1 MQRWLFRTAATL
13 CFVSALAPSVYAG
26 HKKKNEEPKPQVLPL
41 PKELPR
47 VLPADTRV
55 LSFRTTPLLKS
66 GRLSAQTRETLN
78 GLIRDTRG
86 ATIVKLRA
94 FVAGVGDSRRVQE
107 MVSEMFTDKK
117 LPLPVLTIV
126 QVGGLGEDSS
136 AVVIE
141 AISAERKPVNPNGL
155 VFISGETGSSL
166 EASLTQVS
174 EKSKSAGLAPSD
186 VLSATCFTSRVN
198 NYPGMHAAMAAA
210 FPQASLNLVQAL
222 RDPMDSRTTCE
233 AIGRI
238 PSGDAT
244 ARASLP
250 PGSRIAIV
258 TAPQVVFTGLQLSFG
273 TFLDDAD
280 SALSRLSRDA
290 EAVHADLRSAV
301 SFNAFSLSPAAV
313 SALQKTMTKFN
324 LPANALTVQPVEG
337 LPSLDAALGMEAVL
351 VPAGASAT
359 DARREDPGFSNGLLP
374 R

>member
-1 MQRWLFRTAATL
+1 
-13 CFVSALAPSVYAG
+13 
-26 HKKKNEEPKPQVLPL
+26 
-41 PKELPR
+41 
-47 VLPADTRV
+47 
-55 LSFRTTPLLKS
+55 
-66 GRLSAQTRETLN
+66 
-78 GLIRDTRG
+78 
-86 ATIVKLRA
+86 
-94 FVAGVGDSRRVQE
+94 

-126 QVGGLGEDSS
+126 QVGGLGEESS

-166 EASLTQVS
+166 QASLAQVS
-174 EKSKSAGLAPSD
+174 EKSKSAGLAAGD
-186 VLSATCFTSRVN
+186 VVSATCFTSRLN
-198 NYPGMHAAMAAA
+198 DYAGMHAAMAAA
-210 FPQASLNLVQAL
+210 FPQASLNLLQAL
-222 RDPMDSRTTCE
+222 RDPMDSHTTCE
-233 AIGRI
+233 AVGRI
-238 PSGDAT
+238 PSGDAKT
-244 ARASLP
+244 GSSLP

-290 EAVHADLRSAV
+290 EAAHANLRSAV

-351 VPAGASAT
+351 VPAGTPAT
-359 DARREDPGFSNGLLP
+359 DARREHPVLSNSLLP